1 MVVPQI
7 IDGVPTPQ
15 VFFPGKAQKAES
27 IKYQFYSLWFD
38 STGARTLD
46 LQNETDLSYF
56 ICIVSFQH
64 ITLVLSP
71 EAS

>member
-15 VFFPGKAQKAES
+15 VFFPGKALS

-46 LQNETDLSYF
+46 LQNETDLSYL

-64 ITLVLSP
+64 IKLVLSP